1 MKWQIVLKTTFTM
14 VVMGMAVLGCGRNT
28 LKSRDTE
35 NASMEMG
42 DGHQNPTNDR
52 EQKHLSANQALEQA
66 PSTRDRNGIEDEE
79 AQMPTS
85 MPYYCDPLRYPPN
98 IINNIT
104 ACKPFVG
111 LASPSYYSSGPI
123 GYRMR
128 WDLLYPGYRYY
139 GNDDHR
145 RHGSWRNHHHRF
157 DGKTTKLFNGSRRSS
172 GRP

>member
-1 MKWQIVLKTTFTM
+1 MKWHTLLGHTIVM
-14 VVMGMAVLGCGRNT
+14 IIMSMAMLGCGQN
-28 LKSRDTE
+28 KFSKDSE
-35 NASMEMG
+35 NASEAMN
-42 DGHQNPTNDR
+42 DDRQPQTNTGAKKPPASD
-52 EQKHLSANQALEQA
+52 QTSGQTS
-66 PSTRDRNGIEDEE
+66 STLNESDPAGQE
-79 AQMPTS
+79 AQIASS

-111 LASPSYYSSGPI
+111 LASPSYYGSGPI

-128 WDLLYPGYRYY
+128 YDLLYPGYRYY

-145 RHGSWRNHHHRF
+145 HHGSWRNHRHRF
-157 DGKTTKLFNGSRRSS
+157 ENGKSKHSNGFRRSM